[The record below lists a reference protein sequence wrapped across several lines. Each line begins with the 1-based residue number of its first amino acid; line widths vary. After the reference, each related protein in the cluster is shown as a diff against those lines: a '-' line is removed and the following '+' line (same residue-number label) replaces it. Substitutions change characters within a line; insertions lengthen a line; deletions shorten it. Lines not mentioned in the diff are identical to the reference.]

1 DLVQLDGV
9 WVGAV
14 GPGRLVK
21 SGADAQAVCISEAR
35 IGQLAPHGIPEGSLM
50 SLDSR
55 FEKQLRGLVGRV
67 QVDGDALERRVA
79 PVRLDGILHGI
90 EDAAPKPDRLEGE
103 APSDPRTRAPPLAH
117 HPP

>member
-1 DLVQLDGV
+1 YLARAPDRHRAVALQQIPLLLGLTVHYGQRGRRGLCPSVQLDGV

-67 QVDGDALERRVA
+67 QVDGDALE
-79 PVRLDGILHGI
+79 
-90 EDAAPKPDRLEGE
+90 
-103 APSDPRTRAPPLAH
+103 
-117 HPP
+117 